1 MPVWDLMPVHCRGI
15 IAGLLVMAS
24 LKEARAL
31 DPRQA
36 ITQYAHTVWTTQNG
50 LPQNSVRAI
59 AQTTDG
65 FLWLATMAGLVR
77 FDGAQFTVFN
87 LANSPG
93 LADEHITALTA
104 GPGNTLWLG
113 TSTGVVHYANGQFQ
127 ALANAAALPHPTVRA
142 LLVDAAGTLWIGTDR
157 GLAKFRNGELTT
169 VFRGNGEVTVHGLLE
184 YPKGTIWAG
193 TNSGL
198 KKIVN
203 GAITTYTTDD
213 GLGGNPVWAMA
224 PSRDGTLWIASR
236 PGGLS
241 AWRDG
246 SFRNYTLRDGLTHD
260 GVVALLAD
268 QDDNIWIGTD
278 GGGLDRLT
286 DGKITSFQTRDGLSN
301 QTIRCL
307 FRDAEGS
314 LWVGAAGGGLNQLRD
329 QRLTI
334 RSMRQDLP
342 SDLVRSIF
350 ADARGDVWLGTGAG
364 IGRISDGQTTSYD
377 RADGLSSSLQWPV
390 MRDRRGDLWSMSE
403 PGLLERFRG
412 AHLGAG
418 AAHETW
424 PLRGA
429 TRLLFEQRDGTVW
442 AGAAARLMRFSSSG
456 VTAFGKDDGVASENN
471 RIMIERADGT
481 LWLGGNKGLQQ
492 FRDGHFLPPMG
503 RAQGLAGDSV
513 MAAIEDKNGGL
524 WVICGGA
531 GITRIGAN
539 GRFASVT
546 KANGLPDVDMYGML
560 EDDFG
565 QFWIMSRSGLL
576 RVSEAALT
584 KVAERGTGK
593 VDTELFDSSTAP
605 EGSSDFGYNVFPL
618 AAKLRDGR
626 LWFPTY
632 GGVLIVDPTR
642 QKRNLRPPP
651 VYVER
656 AETNGKDSLTDGG
669 TFRSGRNLQ
678 IAYTALSFLR
688 PERVL
693 FRYRLEGFDNDWID
707 AGTRRTAYYTN
718 LPPGAYRFR
727 VIACNNDGVWNEA
740 GASFDFSVSPRVYQT
755 AWFYLPCIVLFLVA
769 AASLMHWWMQR
780 VREREKRL
788 TERIEERTAELR
800 REVLER
806 KRAEEAASGASR
818 AKSQFLANMSHEI
831 RTPMNGVLGM
841 TELLLDTEL
850 TSEQRDHLKTVKAS
864 ADSLL
869 TIVNGILDLSKVEAG
884 KAELDCIEFDLL
896 DSLEETIRT
905 LAWRADDRQTEL
917 TCEVAADVPDRITGD
932 PTRLRQI
939 VLNLVGNAL
948 KFTDKGE
955 VAVEVRR
962 AALAEG
968 SAEETCLRLHFI
980 VRDTGI
986 GIAPEKQQI
995 IFEAFAQAETSTQRD
1010 FGGTGLGLTICSR
1023 LTQAMGGEIW
1033 VESALGQGSCFH
1045 FTACFGLAEQT
1056 GDEAAVSIE
1065 SIPLGELAALVVDDN
1080 ATNRRILCETL
1091 ARWGMRT
1098 AAASEANQAL
1108 AMLRTAYDS
1117 GTPFHLLISDA
1128 RMPGQSGFTLVES
1141 VREHPE
1147 SLGTTIVMLTS
1158 AGQREDAVRCR
1169 DLKVAAYLTKPVRQ
1183 AELRT
1188 AVLNA
1193 LSLTAPSSQQLVG
1206 RHHQREERS
1215 SLAILV
1221 AEDNAINQRVIVSML
1236 EKRGHSVALATTGR
1250 EVLELLEERHFDIV
1264 LMDVQMPEMDG
1275 LEATRAIRGR
1285 EKTAGGHQVII
1296 ATTAHAIKGDAERCL
1311 EAGMDAYASKPIHA
1325 AELLAAIH
1333 SLAPTGALAP
1343 LRELTTS

>member
-1 MPVWDLMPVHCRGI
+1 MRVNCRGI
-15 IAGLLVMAS
+15 IAGLLLAAS

-36 ITQYAHTVWTTQNG
+36 ITQYAHTIWTTQNG
-50 LPQNSVRAI
+50 LPQNSIRAI

-65 FLWLATMAGLVR
+65 FLWLGTMAGLVR

-87 LANSPG
+87 VANSPG
-93 LADEHITALTA
+93 LTDEHITALTA
-104 GPGNTLWLG
+104 GAGNTLWLG
-113 TSTGVVHYANGQFQ
+113 TSTGVVHYGNGQFQ
-127 ALANAAALPHPTVRA
+127 ALANTAALPHPTVRA

-157 GLAKFRNGELTT
+157 GLAKFRNGEVAA
-169 VFRGNGEVTVHGLLE
+169 VFRGSGEATVHALLE

-193 TNSGL
+193 TNGGL
-198 KKIVN
+198 KKIAN
-203 GAITTYTTDD
+203 GAITTYTTGD
-213 GLGGNPVWAMA
+213 GLAGNPVWAIA
-224 PSRDGTLWIASR
+224 PSRDGTLWIGTR

-241 AWRDG
+241 AWREG
-246 SFRNYTLRDGLTHD
+246 RFRNYTLRDGLTHA
-260 GVVALLAD
+260 GLVALLVD
-268 QDDNIWIGTD
+268 QDDNVWIGTD

-301 QTIRCL
+301 QTVRCL
-307 FRDAEGS
+307 FGDAEGS

-342 SDLVRSIF
+342 SDVVRSIF
-350 ADARGDVWLGTGAG
+350 ADSRGDVWLGTGAG
-364 IGRISDGQTTSYD
+364 ISRVSDGRTIDYG

-412 AHLGAG
+412 ARLHDA
-418 AAHETW
+418 AAHESW

-429 TRLLFEQRDGTVW
+429 ARLLFEQRDGTVW
-442 AGAAARLMRFSSSG
+442 AGAASRLMRFSGKS
-456 VTAFGKDDGVASENN
+456 VTIFGREEGVASDNN
-471 RIMIERADGT
+471 RTMIERTDGT

-492 FRDGHFLPPMG
+492 FRDGRFLPPIG

-513 MAAIEDKNGGL
+513 MAAVEDKSGGL

-531 GITRIGAN
+531 GITRIAD
-539 GRFASVT
+539 GRFASLT
-546 KANGLPDVDMYGML
+546 MANGLPDVDMYGML

-576 RVSEAALT
+576 RVSEAALR
-584 KVAERGTGK
+584 KVAEHGNGK
-593 VDTELFDSSTAP
+593 VQVELFDSSTAP
-605 EGSSDFGYNVFPL
+605 EGSSDFSYSVFPL

-632 GGVLIVDPTR
+632 GGVLIVDPAT
-642 QKRNLRPPP
+642 QKRNMRPPP

-656 AETNGKDSLTDGG
+656 AETNGKDILRDGG

-678 IAYTALSFLR
+678 IAYTALSFVQ
-688 PERVL
+688 PGRVL
-693 FRYRLEGFDNDWID
+693 FRYRLEGFDSDWID
-707 AGTRRTAYYTN
+707 AGARRTAYYTN
-718 LPPGAYRFR
+718 LPPGSYRFR
-727 VIACNNDGVWNEA
+727 VIACNHDGVWNET
-740 GASFDFSVSPRVYQT
+740 GASFGFSVSPRVYQT
-755 AWFYLPCIVLFLVA
+755 ARFYVPCILLFLVA
-769 AASLMHWWMQR
+769 AASLMHWWMER
-780 VREREKRL
+780 ARKRERKL

-800 REVLER
+800 REVGER

-850 TSEQRDHLKTVKAS
+850 TAEQRDHLKTVKAS

-896 DSLEETIRT
+896 DSMEETIRT
-905 LAWRADDRQTEL
+905 LAWRAEDRGVEL
-917 TCEVAADVPDRITGD
+917 TCEVAADIPGRITGD

-948 KFTDKGE
+948 KFTDQGE

-968 SAEETCLRLHFI
+968 IAEGSSVRLHFT

-986 GIAPEKQQI
+986 GIAPEKQKV

-1023 LTQAMGGEIW
+1023 LAQAMGGEIW

-1045 FTACFGLAEQT
+1045 FTACFGLAERT
-1056 GDEAAVSIE
+1056 GERAAGSPE
-1065 SIPLGELAALVVDDN
+1065 EMPLDELAALVVDDN
-1080 ATNRRILCETL
+1080 ATNRRILCEML

-1098 AAASEANQAL
+1098 AAAGEPDRAL
-1108 AMLRTAYDS
+1108 AMLRAAYES
-1117 GTPFHLLISDA
+1117 GTPFHLLINDA
-1128 RMPGQSGFTLVES
+1128 HMPGDSGFTLVE
-1141 VREHPE
+1141 RIRKHPE

-1158 AGQREDAVRCR
+1158 AGQREDVARCR
-1169 DLKVAAYLTKPVRQ
+1169 DLNVAAHLAKPVRQ
-1183 AELRT
+1183 AELRR
-1188 AVLNA
+1188 AIMGALN
-1193 LSLTAPSSQQLVG
+1193 LTASSPEQLSA
-1206 RHHQREERS
+1206 RHHQREESS

-1221 AEDNAINQRVIVSML
+1221 AEDNVINQRVIVSML
-1236 EKRGHSVALATTGR
+1236 EKRGHSVALAATGR
-1250 EVLELLEERHFDIV
+1250 EVLQLLEKRHFDIV

-1285 EKTAGGHQVII
+1285 EKMVGGHQVII

-1333 SLAPTGALAP
+1333 SLAPTGAVAAP
-1343 LRELTTS
+1343 GD

>member
-1 MPVWDLMPVHCRGI
+1 
-15 IAGLLVMAS
+15 MAS

-36 ITQYAHTVWTTQNG
+36 ITQYAHTIWTTQNG

-93 LADEHITALTA
+93 ITDEHITALTA
-104 GPGNTLWLG
+104 GLGNTLWLG
-113 TSTGVVHYANGQFQ
+113 TSTGVVHYGNGQFQ
-127 ALANAAALPHPTVRA
+127 ALANTAALPHPTVRA
-142 LLVDAAGTLWIGTDR
+142 LLVDAAGTLWIGTER
-157 GLAKFRNGELTT
+157 GLAKFQKGELTT
-169 VFRGNGEVTVHGLLE
+169 VFRGRGEATVHALLE

-193 TNSGL
+193 TNGGL
-198 KKIVN
+198 KKIAD
-203 GAITTYTTDD
+203 GAITSYTTDE

-224 PSRDGTLWIASR
+224 ASHDGTLWIATR

-241 AWRDG
+241 AWREG
-246 SFRNYTLRDGLTHD
+246 RFRNYTQRDGLTHD
-260 GVVALLAD
+260 GIVALLID
-268 QDDNIWIGTD
+268 PDNNIWIGTD
-278 GGGLDRLT
+278 GGGLDRMT

-301 QTIRCL
+301 QTVRCL
-307 FRDAEGS
+307 FGDAEGS
-314 LWVGAAGGGLNQLRD
+314 LWVGAAGGGLNQLRG

-342 SDLVRSIF
+342 SDVVRSIF

-364 IGRISDGQTTSYD
+364 IGRVSNGHTIDYSH
-377 RADGLSSSLQWPV
+377 ADGVSSSLQWPV
-390 MRDRRGDLWSMSE
+390 LHDRKGDLWSMSE

-412 AHLGAG
+412 ARLHDP
-418 AAHETW
+418 AAHQSW

-442 AGAAARLMRFSSSG
+442 AGAASRLMRFSGES
-456 VTAFGKDDGVASENN
+456 VTIFGRENGVASENN
-471 RIMIERADGT
+471 RLLIERADGT
-481 LWLGGNKGLQQ
+481 LWLGGDKGLQQ
-492 FRDGHFLPPMG
+492 FRGGRFLPPIG

-513 MAAIEDKNGGL
+513 MAAVEDKSGGL

-531 GITRIGAN
+531 GITRIAG
-539 GRFASVT
+539 GRFASLT

-576 RVSEAALT
+576 RVSEAALR
-584 KVAERGTGK
+584 KIAERGSGK
-593 VDTELFDSSTAP
+593 VRMELFDSSTAP
-605 EGSSDFGYNVFPL
+605 EGSSDFSYNVFPL
-618 AAKLRDGR
+618 AAKLRDGS

-632 GGVLIVDPTR
+632 GGVLIVDPAR
-642 QKRNLRPPP
+642 QKRDVRPPP

-656 AETNGKDSLTDGG
+656 VETGGKDTLRDGG
-669 TFRSGRNLQ
+669 AFRSGRNLQ
-678 IAYTALSFLR
+678 IAYTAVSFVR

-693 FRYRLEGFDNDWID
+693 FRYRLEGFDGDWID

-718 LPPGAYRFR
+718 LPPGSYQFR
-727 VIACNNDGVWNEA
+727 VIACNHDGVWNEA
-740 GASFDFSVSPRVYQT
+740 GDSFRFSVSPRLYQT
-755 AWFYLPCIVLFLVA
+755 AWFYLPCALLFVVA
-769 AASLMHWWMQR
+769 AASLMHWWMER
-780 VREREKRL
+780 ARERERKL

-800 REVLER
+800 REVGER

-850 TSEQRDHLKTVKAS
+850 TAEQRDHLKTVKAS

-896 DSLEETIRT
+896 DSMEETIRT
-905 LAWRADDRQTEL
+905 LAWRADDRGVEL
-917 TCEVAADVPDRITGD
+917 TCEVAADVPGWIKGD

-948 KFTDKGE
+948 KFTDQGE

-962 AALAEG
+962 AAPAEG
-968 SAEETCLRLHFI
+968 IAEESRVRLHFI

-986 GIAPEKQQI
+986 GIAPEKQKV

-1023 LTQAMGGEIW
+1023 LAQAMGGEIW
-1033 VESALGQGSCFH
+1033 VESALGKGSRFH
-1045 FTACFGLAEQT
+1045 FTACFGLAEQV
-1056 GDEAAVSIE
+1056 GGQAAVSPEI
-1065 SIPLGELAALVVDDN
+1065 IPLDELAALVVDDN
-1080 ATNRRILCETL
+1080 STSSRILCETL

-1098 AAASEANQAL
+1098 AAAGEADQAL
-1108 AMLRTAYDS
+1108 AMLRAAYDDRK
-1117 GTPFHLLISDA
+1117 PFHLLINDA
-1128 RMPGQSGFTLVES
+1128 HMPGKSGFTLVES
-1141 VREHPE
+1141 IREHPE

-1158 AGQREDAVRCR
+1158 AGQREDVARCR
-1169 DLKVAAYLTKPVRQ
+1169 DLKVAAHLTKPVRQ

-1188 AVLNA
+1188 AVMTA
-1193 LSLTAPSSQQLVG
+1193 LSLTAPSSQQLIT

-1250 EVLELLEERHFDIV
+1250 EALELLEKRHFDIV

-1275 LEATRAIRGR
+1275 LEATRAIRDR
-1285 EKTAGGHQVII
+1285 EKIMGGHQVII

-1333 SLAPTGALAP
+1333 ALAP
-1343 LRELTTS
+1343 ARELTVS

>member
-1 MPVWDLMPVHCRGI
+1 MV
-15 IAGLLVMAS
+15 S

-36 ITQYAHTVWTTQNG
+36 ITQYAHTIWTTQNG

-77 FDGAQFTVFN
+77 FDGAQFTV
-87 LANSPG
+87 LDLTNSPALG
-93 LADEHITALTA
+93 DEHITALTA
-104 GPGNTLWLG
+104 GPGSTLWLG
-113 TSTGVVHYANGQFQ
+113 TSSGVVHYSNGKFQ
-127 ALANAAALPHPTVRA
+127 KLTNVAALPAPIVRA

-157 GLAKFRNGELTT
+157 GLAKFQKGELTT
-169 VFRGNGEVTVHGLLE
+169 VFRGSGEATVHALLE

-198 KKIVN
+198 KKIAN
-203 GAITTYTTDD
+203 GAITIYTTDD
-213 GLGGNPVWAMA
+213 GLAGNAVWAMA
-224 PSRDGTLWIASR
+224 PSRNGTLWIATR

-241 AWRDG
+241 AWREG
-246 SFRNYTLRDGLTHD
+246 RFRNYTLRDGLTHD
-260 GVVALLAD
+260 GLVALLVD
-268 QDDNIWIGTD
+268 HDDTVWIGTD
-278 GGGLDRLT
+278 GGGLDRLA

-301 QTIRCL
+301 QTVRCL
-307 FRDAEGS
+307 FGDAEGS

-350 ADARGDVWLGTGAG
+350 ADSRGDVWLGTGAG
-364 IGRISDGQTTSYD
+364 IGRVSDGQTTGYG
-377 RADGLSSSLQWPV
+377 RANGLSNSLQWPV
-390 MRDRRGDLWSMSE
+390 MRDRHGDLWSMSE

-412 AHLGAG
+412 ARLRAG
-418 AAHETW
+418 AAHESW

-429 TRLLFEQRDGTVW
+429 TRLLFEQRDGAVW
-442 AGAAARLMRFSSSG
+442 AGAASRLMRFSG
-456 VTAFGKDDGVASENN
+456 NNVALFGKEDGVVSENN
-471 RIMIERADGT
+471 RTMIERADGT
-481 LWLGGNKGLQQ
+481 LWLGGDKGLQQ
-492 FRDGHFLPPMG
+492 FRDGRFLPPIG

-513 MAAIEDKNGGL
+513 MAALEDNDGGL

-531 GITRIGAN
+531 GITRIAG
-539 GRFASVT
+539 GRFASLT

-560 EDDFG
+560 ADDFG
-565 QFWIMSRSGLL
+565 QFWIMSRSGLF
-576 RVSEAALT
+576 RVSEASLKKA
-584 KVAERGTGK
+584 AERGSGK
-593 VDTELFDSSTAP
+593 VDVKLFDNSTAP
-605 EGSSDFGYNVFPL
+605 EGSSDFSYNVFPL

-642 QKRNLRPPP
+642 QKRNSQPPP

-656 AETNGKDSLTDGG
+656 VETNGKDSLTDGG
-669 TFRSGRNLQ
+669 TFRAGRNLQ
-678 IAYTALSFLR
+678 IAYTAVSFIR
-688 PERVL
+688 PERIL
-693 FRYRLEGFDNDWID
+693 FRYRLAGFDSDWIE

-718 LPPGAYRFR
+718 LPPGSYRFQ

-740 GASFDFSVSPRVYQT
+740 GDSFRFSVSPRVYQT
-755 AWFYLPCIVLFLVA
+755 AWFYLACALLFLVA
-769 AASLMHWWMQR
+769 AASAMHWWMER
-780 VREREKRL
+780 VRKREKRL

-800 REVLER
+800 LEVLER
-806 KRAEEAASGASR
+806 QRAEEAASGASR

-850 TSEQRDHLKTVKAS
+850 TGEQRDHLKTVKAS

-896 DSLEETIRT
+896 DSMEETIRT
-905 LAWRADDRQTEL
+905 LAWRADDRGVEL
-917 TCEVAADVPDRITGD
+917 TCEVAADVPGRITGD
-932 PTRLRQI
+932 PTRLRQV

-962 AALAEG
+962 AAPAERI
-968 SAEETCLRLHFI
+968 AEEKRVRLHFMI
-980 VRDTGI
+980 RDTGI
-986 GIAPEKQQI
+986 GIAPEKQKV

-1033 VESALGQGSCFH
+1033 VESALGTGSCFH
-1045 FTACFGLAEQT
+1045 FTACFGLAERIGEQ
-1056 GDEAAVSIE
+1056 ASVSPE
-1065 SIPLGELAALVVDDN
+1065 TIPLDELAVLVLDDN

-1098 AAASEANQAL
+1098 AAADEPDQAL
-1108 AMLRTAYDS
+1108 AMLRAAYDK

-1128 RMPGQSGFTLVES
+1128 HMPGKSGFALVES
-1141 VREHPE
+1141 IREFPE
-1147 SLGTTIVMLTS
+1147 LLDTAIVMLTS
-1158 AGQREDAVRCR
+1158 GGQRGDAARCR

-1193 LSLTAPSSQQLVG
+1193 LCLTAPSPQQLIP
-1206 RHHQREERS
+1206 RHHSPEERS

-1236 EKRGHSVALATTGR
+1236 EKRGHLVALATTGR
-1250 EVLELLEERHFDIV
+1250 EVLELLAKRHFDIV

-1275 LEATRAIRGR
+1275 LEATRAIRSR
-1285 EKTAGGHQVII
+1285 EKTRGGHQVII

-1343 LRELTTS
+1343 TQELAIP